1 MSNLTDEIFENLIA
15 SGPRAGWLKK
25 WLLEKIW
32 TIERYRAL
40 SPLQYL
46 NDGESKVNEL
56 EEIISS
62 AAYRLYDEFLGE
74 VPHDRD
80 VSEIIERGDP
90 FAIVIFDG
98 LSLRE
103 IPVLLNLA
111 QTSGFIVQETGA
123 SYSALPTETTDFI
136 EHRLK
141 FGSISPSQLPKR
153 KGLRE
158 KGIAGYYYDNPNQQH
173 LLENDSKG
181 VLLWSA
187 FPDNTYSDSGARFPQ
202 HFEQIHKLLETVWL
216 NTIQQIPR
224 GRKILVTSDHGYV
237 YFGPGLSFA
246 RSNTEL
252 RPLSEY
258 LGGERYRRL
267 SDEGKQPPD
276 HPDLVVFPS
285 RKVAVLRGR
294 IQTHPPGK
302 AASRLYKHG
311 GLSIMEILT
320 PWVILERGEE

>member
-1 MSNLTDEIFENLIA
+1 MSNLTDEIFESLIA
-15 SGPRAGWLKK
+15 SGPRVEWFTR
-25 WLLEKIW
+25 WLLERIW
-32 TIERYRAL
+32 SVERYRDL

-80 VSEIIERGDP
+80 VSEIIEGEDP

-103 IPVLLNLA
+103 IPVLLKLA
-111 QTSGFIVQETGA
+111 ETSGFVVQETGA

-173 LLENDSKG
+173 LLESDSKG
-181 VLLWSA
+181 LLLWSA

-202 HFEQIHKLLETVWL
+202 HFEQIRQLLETAWL

-267 SDEGKQPPD
+267 TDEGKPPD
-276 HPDLVVFPS
+276 HPDLIVYPN
-285 RKVAVLRGR
+285 RKVAVLHGR

-311 GLSIMEILT
+311 GLSIMEMLT
-320 PWVILERGEE
+320 PWILLVKD